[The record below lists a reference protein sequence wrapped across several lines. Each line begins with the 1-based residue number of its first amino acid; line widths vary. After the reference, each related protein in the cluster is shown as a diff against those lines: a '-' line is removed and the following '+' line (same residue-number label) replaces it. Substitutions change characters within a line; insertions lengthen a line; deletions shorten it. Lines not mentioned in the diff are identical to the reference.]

1 MPPQL
6 LYDAFISYR
15 RQEPDLSFA
24 NDLLRHLEAAGY
36 KVAIDWRDF
45 APNLPFLEEME
56 RCVKESRFTL
66 AVVSPRYL
74 ESGNCIEEGV
84 ICTVL
89 DLGERKRRLIPLV
102 IEKTQM
108 PAWLYLLTGI
118 DCTHPNPPEPWF
130 DKLQRTLECPPGQ
143 STPAGQ
149 TVSRQPVQPPNAA
162 ARGHSTLSRTERM
175 ALHRSLN
182 ALPQGQLDMVIFAL
196 SPPAGIIH
204 PPAAP
209 QSDRVWSLLQWA
221 EGTGGCGLDAVRHAL
236 GDTLDP

>member
-66 AVVSPRYL
+66 AVISPCYL
-74 ESGNCIEEGV
+74 ESGNCVEEGV

-108 PAWLYLLTGI
+108 PTWLYLITGI
-118 DCTHPNPPEPWF
+118 QCADPNAPEPWL
-130 DKLQRTLECPPGQ
+130 DKLVRTLGNP
-143 STPAGQ
+143 
-149 TVSRQPVQPPNAA
+149 
-162 ARGHSTLSRTERM
+162 L
-175 ALHRSLN
+175 
-182 ALPQGQLDMVIFAL
+182 
-196 SPPAGIIH
+196 
-204 PPAAP
+204 
-209 QSDRVWSLLQWA
+209 
-221 EGTGGCGLDAVRHAL
+221 
-236 GDTLDP
+236 